1 MLSAH
6 LIDELDERGPLDLDG
21 GPVAVEEPDHEV
33 EEVGLAQVG
42 RRLLRELDPT
52 DVGTVRGR
60 KMFILLIMGS
70 EYGSL

>member
-1 MLSAH
+1 MPTH
-6 LIDELDERGPLDLDG
+6 LIDELDEGGPLDLDG
-21 GPVAVEEPDHEV
+21 AAVAVVEPDHEV

-42 RRLLRELDPT
+42 RRLLRELDPA

-60 KMFILLIMGS
+60 KMFIWLVIRS